1 MSKDLRNVGSKTILR
16 WSVRRVM
23 VTTYPD
29 LVGSIRVLEKNR
41 FVCVGKTPAGEGFE
55 EGTIAY
61 ALEKPDAHR
70 SR

>member
-1 MSKDLRNVGSKTILR
+1 
-16 WSVRRVM
+16 M